1 MTHSVWLCLLVMGA
15 VSFAIRALP
24 LTLIRRQIKSRF
36 LRSVL
41 YYLPYVTLAVMT
53 VPAILHISD
62 DPTVGLVALA
72 ASALTAWL
80 SKNLF
85 LSAAVACLATFVMSI
100 I

>member
-1 MTHSVWLCLLVMGA
+1 MNRIWVCILVMGA
-15 VSFAIRALP
+15 VSFLIRALP

-36 LRSVL
+36 IRSML

-53 VPAILHISD
+53 VPAILHISEN
-62 DPTVGLVALA
+62 PTVGLVALA

-85 LSAAVACLATFVMSI
+85 LSAAVACLATLVMSLI
-100 I
+100 